1 MLIKFKESKIEEI
14 GFSMTDLIEENETNP
29 TEELKDNLF
38 YQKNLEILNAIEPLI
53 IANPWKEHYPEI
65 EFRENVEVEV
75 IFAPES
81 LKEDIQNS
89 FDIGKDL
96 LGLAAFTHG
105 EMLLGEQMYNDK
117 FQVIVFCPSNKD
129 LKVSLESV
137 PEELRIDYLYSLLNT
152 LTHELSH
159 ITLFLES
166 SGGQTPH
173 EVDMNFEAGIFDN
186 DVTDCILG
194 INHQKYEELFF
205 DCDDTNEI
213 METIVENK
221 GFGLLN
227 KIRFSNN
234 KVLNLKNFEKNI
246 IDFKI
251 SKRNFKI

>member
-117 FQVIVFCPSNKD
+117 FQVIVFCPSNED
-129 LKVSLESV
+129 LKVSLESA
-137 PEELRIDYLYSLLNT
+137 PEKSRNDYLYSLLNT

-159 ITLFLES
+159 VTLFLES

-234 KVLNLKNFEKNI
+234 KVLDLKNFEKNI

>member
-234 KVLNLKNFEKNI
+234 KVLDLKSFEKNI

-251 SKRNFKI
+251 FKRDFKI

>member
-1 MLIKFKESKIEEI
+1 MLIKFKESKIENI
-14 GFSMTDLIEENETNP
+14 GFGMTDLIEENDSNP
-29 TEELKDNLF
+29 TSELKDNLF
-38 YQKNLEILNAIEPLI
+38 YKKNIEILNAIEPLI
-53 IANPWKEHYPEI
+53 IANPWKEYYPEI
-65 EFRENVEVEV
+65 EFREDIEVEV

-117 FQVIVFCPSNKD
+117 FQVIIFCPSNED
-129 LKVSLESV
+129 LKISLESV
-137 PEELRIDYLYSLLNT
+137 PEESRSDYLYSLLNT

-173 EVDMNFEAGIFDN
+173 EVDMNFDAGFFDN

-194 INHQKYEELFF
+194 INHKKYEELFF
-205 DCDDTNEI
+205 DCDDTNEV
-213 METIVENK
+213 MENIVENK

-234 KVLNLKNFEKNI
+234 KVLDLKSFEKNI

-251 SKRNFKI
+251 LKRNFKI

>member
-1 MLIKFKESKIEEI
+1 M
-14 GFSMTDLIEENETNP
+14 
-29 TEELKDNLF
+29 
-38 YQKNLEILNAIEPLI
+38 
-53 IANPWKEHYPEI
+53 
-65 EFRENVEVEV
+65 
-75 IFAPES
+75 
-81 LKEDIQNS
+81 
-89 FDIGKDL
+89 
-96 LGLAAFTHG
+96 
-105 EMLLGEQMYNDK
+105 
-117 FQVIVFCPSNKD
+117 
-129 LKVSLESV
+129 
-137 PEELRIDYLYSLLNT
+137 
-152 LTHELSH
+152 
-159 ITLFLES
+159 FLES

>member
-29 TEELKDNLF
+29 TEELKYNLF
-38 YQKNLEILNAIEPLI
+38 YQKNLEILNAIELLI

-105 EMLLGEQMYNDK
+105 EMLLGEQMYNNK

-137 PEELRIDYLYSLLNT
+137 PEESRSDYLYSLLNT

-194 INHQKYEELFF
+194 INHEKYEELFF

-227 KIRFSNN
+227 RIKFSNN
-234 KVLNLKNFEKNI
+234 KILDLKSFEKNI

-251 SKRNFKI
+251 SRRNFKI